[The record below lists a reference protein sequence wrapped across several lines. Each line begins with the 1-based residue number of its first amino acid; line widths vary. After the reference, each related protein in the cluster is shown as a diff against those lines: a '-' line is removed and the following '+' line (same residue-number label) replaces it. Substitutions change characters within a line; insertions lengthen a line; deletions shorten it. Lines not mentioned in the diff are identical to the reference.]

1 MGNGDDRTFVLPQVR
16 LKPLDALCVEVVGRL
31 VKKQHVRL
39 AEQQSAKCHTAAL
52 ATGKGGYLG
61 VRRRTIQSV
70 HRPFEL
76 GVDLP
81 SAEMFDLF

>member
-1 MGNGDDRTFVLPQVR
+1 MGHGDYRTLVLPQVR
-16 LKPLDALCVEVVGRL
+16 LKPLDALGVEVVGRL
-31 VKKQHVRL
+31 VEEQHVRL

-52 ATGKGGYLG
+52 ATGKGGDLG

-81 SAEMFDLF
+81 AAEMFDLF